1 MSIVQIRSEP
11 QREGVQ
17 PGSAEPTVVF
27 CERWKGR
34 DHRPSGVISE
44 SAARRRDCVVS
55 QTCWGQW

>member
-1 MSIVQIRSEP
+1 M
-11 QREGVQ
+11 
-17 PGSAEPTVVF
+17 SAEPTVVF

-55 QTCWGQW
+55 QTCWGQR